1 MNQESV
7 ISQYVEL
14 WKHMLENENSTPL
27 GAQKLVDSISQSL
40 MDEYFSVKGLSEED
54 EPDEIE
60 APGLTI
66 DEYYESE
73 AKSKY
78 SQTELHDKYHLCIP
92 IDNEPDLDIPTPKA
106 PIKFDRNDVRGY

>member
-1 MNQESV
+1 MNHKSV

-14 WKHMLENENSTPL
+14 WKHMLENENSTSL

-60 APGLTI
+60 PSG
-66 DEYYESE
+66 
-73 AKSKY
+73 
-78 SQTELHDKYHLCIP
+78 
-92 IDNEPDLDIPTPKA
+92 
-106 PIKFDRNDVRGY
+106 FDRNDVRGY